1 MNRLFI
7 NPASEINISKLA
19 KRLPQSLLLIGNEGV
34 GLSSIGKYVA
44 ELREAKPVV
53 VLPEKDEKI
62 DVENGIIN
70 VEIMRRLY
78 EDTRTKP
85 RGDRI
90 IIIDHADRMTNQAQ
104 NAFLKLLEEPGEG
117 TYFILVC
124 HSISKLLPTIL
135 SRVEKI
141 QIKNI
146 TRSQSEEL
154 LDLLEIT
161 DKAKRN
167 QILFMAEGLP
177 ATITKLVN
185 DGNFFEKSSQIVCDA
200 RELIRGNQYQKL
212 QIIQKYKDNRL
223 GALDLLLNMTKILKL
238 SLISNPQPE
247 AINRL
252 GAVLGAYD
260 QIKANG
266 NIRLVLAST
275 VI

>member
-7 NPASEINISKLA
+7 NPISEKNILKLV
-19 KRLPQSLLLIGNEGV
+19 KRLPQSLLLSGDDGV
-34 GLSSIGKYVA
+34 GLSNIGKYIA
-44 ELREAKPVV
+44 EIRNVKPILI
-53 VLPEKDEKI
+53 LPEKDEKI
-62 DVENGIIN
+62 DIENGIIN

-90 IIIDHADRMTNQAQ
+90 IIIDYADRMTNQAQ
-104 NAFLKLLEEPGEG
+104 NAFLKLLEEPGDG

-124 HSISKLLPTIL
+124 HSPSKMLPTIL

-141 QIKNI
+141 QVRNI

-154 LDLLEIT
+154 LDLLKVT
-161 DKAKRN
+161 DKTKRN
-167 QILFMAEGLP
+167 QILFIAEGLP
-177 ATITKLVN
+177 ATITNLVN
-185 DGNFFEKSSQIVCDA
+185 NAEYFEKSSQIVCDA
-200 RELIRGNQYQKL
+200 RELIRGNQYKKL
-212 QIIQKYKDNRL
+212 LIIQKYKDNRL
-223 GALDLLLNMTKILKL
+223 GALSLILNMTKILKL
-238 SLISNPQPE
+238 SLTSNPQPE

-252 GAVLGAYD
+252 DVVLDAYD
-260 QIKANG
+260 QIEANG

>member
-7 NPASEINISKLA
+7 NPISEKNILKLV
-19 KRLPQSLLLIGNEGV
+19 KRLPQSLLLSGDDGV
-34 GLSSIGKYVA
+34 GLSNIGKYIA
-44 ELREAKPVV
+44 EIRNVKPILI
-53 VLPEKDEKI
+53 LPEKDEKI
-62 DVENGIIN
+62 DIENGIIN

-90 IIIDHADRMTNQAQ
+90 IIIDYADRMTNQAQ
-104 NAFLKLLEEPGEG
+104 NAFLKLLEEPGDG

-124 HSISKLLPTIL
+124 HSPSKMLPTIL

-141 QIKNI
+141 QVRNI

-154 LDLLEIT
+154 LDLLKVT
-161 DKAKRN
+161 DKTKRN
-167 QILFMAEGLP
+167 QILFIAEGLQ
-177 ATITKLVN
+177 ATITNLVN
-185 DGNFFEKSSQIVCDA
+185 NAEYFEKSSQIVCDA
-200 RELIRGNQYQKL
+200 RELIRGNQYKKL
-212 QIIQKYKDNRL
+212 LIIQKYKDNRL
-223 GALDLLLNMTKILKL
+223 GALSLILNMTKILKL
-238 SLISNPQPE
+238 SLTSNPQPE

-252 GAVLGAYD
+252 DVVLDAYD
-260 QIKANG
+260 QIEANG

>member
-1 MNRLFI
+1 
-7 NPASEINISKLA
+7 
-19 KRLPQSLLLIGNEGV
+19 
-34 GLSSIGKYVA
+34 
-44 ELREAKPVV
+44 
-53 VLPEKDEKI
+53 
-62 DVENGIIN
+62 
-70 VEIMRRLY
+70 
-78 EDTRTKP
+78 
-85 RGDRI
+85 
-90 IIIDHADRMTNQAQ
+90 
-104 NAFLKLLEEPGEG
+104 
-117 TYFILVC
+117 
-124 HSISKLLPTIL
+124 
-135 SRVEKI
+135 
-141 QIKNI
+141 
-146 TRSQSEEL
+146 
-154 LDLLEIT
+154 
-161 DKAKRN
+161 
-167 QILFMAEGLP
+167 MAEGLP

-247 AINRL
+247 AINGL